1 MRGFTTNWP
10 SAPYFLGM
18 WRSPNPPQQL
28 NNRRIPP
35 AAADAKNGKMKCAPT
50 ATDDERL
57 LGAGDGGVEQLA
69 LEKHVVRIME
79 RKDKDSCGNCLK
91 ISSTD

>member
-1 MRGFTTNWP
+1 
-10 SAPYFLGM
+10 M
-18 WRSPNPPQQL
+18 WRSPNAPQQL

-35 AAADAKNGKMKCAPT
+35 AAVDARNRKMKCAPT